1 MSLKIQMFWRL
12 MQMAL
17 KFRSKLEKECYEA
30 LGKEWKYEPCRIAY
44 TIRKN
49 YTPDFVKG
57 KYHIEVKGFFRSGDR
72 QKYKSIAE
80 QMRFEGKELIFLMP
94 RPDSKVAKGNKIT
107 YRKWCEKYDIRIF
120 STKEIKELKKWT
132 KIT

>member
-1 MSLKIQMFWRL
+1 
-12 MQMAL
+12 MAI
-17 KFRSKLEKECYEA
+17 KFRSKLEKECSEA

-57 KYHIEVKGFFRSGDR
+57 KYHIEVKGFFRSWDR

-80 QMRFEGKELIFLMP
+80 QPRFEGKELIFLMP

-107 YRKWCEKYDIRIF
+107 YRKWCEKYDIKVF

-132 KIT
+132 KIK

>member
-1 MSLKIQMFWRL
+1 
-12 MQMAL
+12 MAL
-17 KFRSKLEKECYEA
+17 KFRSKLEKECSVA
-30 LGKEWKYEPCRIAY
+30 LGSDWKYEPCRVAY

-57 KYHIEVKGFFRSGDR
+57 KFFIEVKGFFRSGDR

-94 RPDSKVAKGNKIT
+94 RPEAKVAKGNKIT
-107 YRKWCEKYDIRIF
+107 YTQWCNKNDITIF
-120 STKEIKELKKWT
+120 STKQIKELKEWT